1 MSNTLRKIFIAVVLL
16 TAMNAEA
23 QISLGDILGK
33 VKDSVS
39 GQNESNKKDGGDL
52 ISAITGVF
60 SKNKIATKDR
70 IVGTWNYE
78 APAIVFTSDNVLKKA
93 GGKMF
98 SSLME
103 KKLQER
109 LEKYGIVKGVVSIT
123 FNEDSTFVQE
133 LKGKTLKGTYSIE
146 EKNIVMKYG
155 GKISQL
161 VGATQLDGDNLLIV
175 MDMSKLLKYVDAL
188 KQYTSNS
195 SIKTAMSLLGSMDG
209 MECGLMLKRQ

>member
-161 VGATQLDGDNLLIV
+161 VGTTQLDGDNLLIV

-209 MECGLMLKRQ
+209 MEGGLMLKRQ

>member
-161 VGATQLDGDNLLIV
+161 VGTTQLDGDNLLIV

>member
-52 ISAITGVF
+52 ISSITGVF

-161 VGATQLDGDNLLIV
+161 VGTTQLDGDNLLIV

>member
-133 LKGKTLKGTYSIE
+133 LKGKTLKSTYSIE

-161 VGATQLDGDNLLIV
+161 VGTTQLDGDNLLIV